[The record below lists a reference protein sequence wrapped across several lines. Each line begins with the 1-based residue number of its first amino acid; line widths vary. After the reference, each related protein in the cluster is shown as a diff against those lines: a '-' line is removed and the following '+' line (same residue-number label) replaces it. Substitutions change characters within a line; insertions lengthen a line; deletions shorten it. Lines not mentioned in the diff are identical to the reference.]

1 MRTSNFR
8 ILSSSLALLLAGPSC
23 YYIRS
28 PVLSPPPV
36 GTGFTGIGVPV
47 DTTFDKTDM
56 SQTRIGRSASHCMF
70 GLFAWGDATVDTA
83 ARKAGL
89 QMVEHVDA
97 NIQVLLLGMYSRYE
111 IVVSGR

>member
-1 MRTSNFR
+1 MRNSNLR
-8 ILSSSLALLLAGPSC
+8 IGSSLLSLLLLGPSC
-23 YYIRS
+23 YYFRT
-28 PVLSPPPV
+28 PVLGPPPL

-56 SQTRIGRSASHCMF
+56 TQTRIGRSASHCMF

-97 NIQVLLLGMYSRYE
+97 NVQVILLGMYSRYE